1 MFRII
6 FYFFISFLVVFGS
19 VLAEDQPQRYIYHT
33 SDKLFYDAKNK
44 VFELSGNVQ
53 IFYSDSKISCDVF
66 KYYEDKKYGKA
77 EGNPRMYNPQVF
89 LKSSFIDIFFEKKQA
104 VALQRVYLRV
114 KNNKKH
120 KNSQKD
126 KNSKN
131 QWEYFELYTDKLVY
145 NWERENIFIPDKLK
159 ITSKDLY
166 LTADQLIYSDKTKV
180 MILKGNVEGKNKDQ
194 IIKADKITYNIDKD
208 LMIIEGNVR
217 SVIRVSEKKENEDSG
232 NRNDIIAMQTK
243 EIYEAVIN
251 ENRRTVDYFVSN
263 NSSIPNIEI
272 YLNYYTTIEIYKDK
286 VDYHLKFSFD
296 QIRRS
301 EIVFTPLGYNKQL
314 YNNEEIYNVMLR
326 KLIAWYI
333 NKEDKFFFENYRDS
347 INFVVRNLYSSNVIL
362 FSSPKDMNIILFD
375 SEDRTQWIKD
385 LIYSTSNLTFVKGYH
400 FDFSDDLYFF
410 DFFRNNHN
418 NKEIFF
424 VIDGSFWKNIDYNK
438 KIVFNN
444 YPFKVNLLLDMNY
457 FNELDY
463 SMDEFLKF
471 IFWKSYLY
479 NCSIFV
485 NRDLYNIR
493 LPYFRLVGI

>member
-44 VFELSGNVQ
+44 VFELSGNVK

-114 KNNKKH
+114 KNNKKD

-217 SVIRVSEKKENEDSG
+217 SVIKVSEKKENGDSD
-232 NRNDIIAMQTK
+232 NRNDIVAMQTK

-251 ENRRTVDYFVSN
+251 ENRRIVDYFVSN
-263 NSSIPNIEI
+263 SSSIPN
-272 YLNYYTTIEIYKDK
+272 
-286 VDYHLKFSFD
+286 
-296 QIRRS
+296 
-301 EIVFTPLGYNKQL
+301 
-314 YNNEEIYNVMLR
+314 
-326 KLIAWYI
+326 
-333 NKEDKFFFENYRDS
+333 
-347 INFVVRNLYSSNVIL
+347 
-362 FSSPKDMNIILFD
+362 
-375 SEDRTQWIKD
+375 
-385 LIYSTSNLTFVKGYH
+385 
-400 FDFSDDLYFF
+400 
-410 DFFRNNHN
+410 
-418 NKEIFF
+418 
-424 VIDGSFWKNIDYNK
+424 
-438 KIVFNN
+438 
-444 YPFKVNLLLDMNY
+444 
-457 FNELDY
+457 
-463 SMDEFLKF
+463 
-471 IFWKSYLY
+471 
-479 NCSIFV
+479 
-485 NRDLYNIR
+485 
-493 LPYFRLVGI
+493 